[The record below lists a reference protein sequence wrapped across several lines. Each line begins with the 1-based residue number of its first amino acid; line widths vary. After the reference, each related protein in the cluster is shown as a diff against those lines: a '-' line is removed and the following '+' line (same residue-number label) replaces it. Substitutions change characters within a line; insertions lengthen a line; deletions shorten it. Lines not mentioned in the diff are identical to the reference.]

1 MTANSILGARETVEM
16 LARLRDTASQFASR
30 EEALLENERRL
41 RGRETAAAES
51 AVAQLKAK
59 ISTQLG
65 DAESGFNGARDRR
78 HALFAARCARIGSAQ
93 KNILLQ
99 VQLAADQITGRGKFT
114 LQKGLLDAERR
125 RDSNL
130 AALQSSQIDFDANQ
144 LQTQTAFAE
153 MERDAARLFRAYIGC
168 KRMLSLPGKGA
179 EAIAPTDPDLLR
191 DQLFD
196 LKELTGAALDRFR
209 RSPVT
214 QLFRWLP
221 IWFVALVLLGLYAGA
236 PFILQ
241 QIGGGRVPLPEAQ
254 HGILITLGLVVL
266 LYLFGHW
273 RSKPFA
279 NQIAANLQ
287 RFRQLDPVCQESS
300 NRRFQELNQQ
310 LKTEHG
316 RTVRELNEAW
326 WQAEREAET
335 QKTASHRSIHQ
346 RVERVLATNQ
356 KIHNRRLSAL
366 TAESQAHL
374 AALKDVAESTQI
386 QTSARHQITLEQ
398 LNANLQ
404 RQWQDLNE
412 AWKRDLAPIFTGIES
427 STAAANTLAPNWNL
441 PDATSGIAP
450 SLRSARSVK
459 FATLEID
466 LGKVVGRHPVTPPL
480 ALPEPKA
487 ISASL
492 CLTSPD
498 QSALLIETGMTGAPQ
513 AVATL
518 NNIVFRLLSTTP
530 AGRLS
535 LTLLDPGALGQSFSG
550 LMHLADYEDSSLHN
564 RIWTQ
569 PAQIEEKLADIN
581 DHMEKVIQMYLRNE
595 FKTIEEYN
603 RQAGALAEKYHLLVI
618 AGFPVNFTETAARR
632 LISIVTSG
640 GRCGVVT
647 LIQWDTRQAMP
658 PGFVAAALREKCVRI
673 VATEQGFELADAA
686 GAGLRLVLDTPPP
699 ADVAT
704 ELLHRIGRESRG
716 SNRVEV
722 PFSEIAPKPTDL
734 WTEET
739 TEELR
744 VPVGRTRAT
753 QWQYLTLGKGTLQ
766 HALIAGKTGSGKS
779 TLFHT
784 IITNLALRCSPEQ
797 VEFYLVDFKKGV
809 EFKPYATHHL
819 PHARVI
825 AIESDR
831 EFGLS
836 VLERVDEELRRRGDL
851 FRKLGVQDLPGYKKA
866 SGGAALPRCLL
877 LIDEFQE
884 FFVEEDRTA
893 QNASVL
899 LDRIVRQGRAFG
911 IHVLLGSQTLG
922 GAYTLARATL
932 GQMVIRIALQCNEAD
947 SYLIMDES
955 NAAPRL
961 LTRPGEGIYNPMAG
975 AVEGNSPFQVAW
987 LSEEQRESY
996 LDQIRTIATQRQSDL
1011 SNTVVFEGNVPA
1023 NIGENQPL
1031 RHKLAAAILQPTST
1045 PRVWMGAPNSIKGPT
1060 EVVFQGRSRCNLL
1073 VVGQHEEAAMALLS
1087 GALISLAA
1095 QHPPGTA
1102 RFILFDNTP
1111 SESPQRQT
1119 LERITH
1125 TLKPDMILGSH
1136 GTLAATL
1143 NRLAAELKQ
1152 RGEENATG
1160 TPPITYLFINGLQ
1173 EYTALRQDDD
1183 FSFTMSGEPTDAK
1196 PSAVFLN
1203 LVNEGAAQ
1211 GIHVITL
1218 CDTYNNVIRFLGRK
1232 GLAEFD
1238 LRVLFQMSASDSSS
1252 LIDSPDASLLGLHR
1266 ALLYNDREGRI
1277 EKFRPY
1283 SPAPSEWMDAA
1294 LLDLGRLRN
1303 G

>member
-1 MTANSILGARETVEM
+1 MTANNIHGARDTVEL
-16 LARLRDTASQFASR
+16 LARLKNTVSQFSIR
-30 EEALLENERRL
+30 EETLLGTERRL
-41 RGRETAAAES
+41 RGRETAAFES
-51 AVAQLKAK
+51 AVAEF
-59 ISTQLG
+59 STQSGAQLG
-65 DAESGFNGARDRR
+65 EAAARYHEARDCRQV
-78 HALFAARCARIGSAQ
+78 LFATRSARIGRAQ
-93 KNILLQ
+93 KNAHRQ
-99 VQLAADQITGRGKFT
+99 AQLAVDQITGRGKFT
-114 LQKGLLDAERR
+114 LQKGLLDAERL

-130 AALQSSQIDFDANQ
+130 ASLKSSQDEFNATL
-144 LQTQTAFAE
+144 LQTRTAFTE
-153 MERDAARLFRAYIGC
+153 MECAASGSFRAYFGF
-168 KRMLSLPGKGA
+168 KGMLAPNVKWP
-179 EAIAPTDPDLLR
+179 EANVPTDPDSLR
-191 DQLFD
+191 DLLF
-196 LKELTGAALDRFR
+196 ELQGITRTELDGFQRN
-209 RSPVT
+209 PVT

-221 IWFVALVLLGLYAGA
+221 IWLVAATLLGLYAGA

-241 QIGGGRVPLPEAQ
+241 QIGGGRVAPPEVERW
-254 HGILITLGLVVL
+254 ILITLGLAVAI
-266 LYLFGHW
+266 YLFGHW
-273 RSKPFA
+273 RAKPLA
-279 NQIAANLQ
+279 TRIASNLA
-287 RFRQLDPVCQESS
+287 RFRRLYPVCLETSGS
-300 NRRFQELNQQ
+300 RFHEANQQ

-316 RTVRELNEAW
+316 STVQQLNEAW

-335 QKTASHRSIHQ
+335 QKTASNQAIHQ
-346 RVERVLATNQ
+346 KVERLLRKSQTT
-356 KIHNRRLSAL
+356 HDRRLSAI
-366 TAESQAHL
+366 TAEYQGNLVAL
-374 AALKDVAESTQI
+374 NDAAEAIQT
-386 QTSARHQITLEQ
+386 QTSAQHQTTLEQ
-398 LNANLQ
+398 LNADIQ
-404 RQWQDLNE
+404 RQWQDLEE
-412 AWKRDLAPIFTGIES
+412 AWKRELAPIFSGIES
-427 STAAANTLAPNWNL
+427 STTAANALAPNWNL
-441 PDATSGIAP
+441 PAATSGIVHP
-450 SLRSARSVK
+450 MSASSVK
-459 FATLEID
+459 FGTLEID
-466 LGKVVGRHPVTPPL
+466 LGKVVGRLPVTPSL
-480 ALPEPKA
+480 ALPGPKA

-498 QSALLIETGMTGAPQ
+498 QSALLIESGRTGAPG

-535 LTLLDPGALGQSFSG
+535 LTLLDPGALGENFSG
-550 LMHLADYEDSSLHN
+550 LMHLADYEDSSIHN

-595 FKTIEEYN
+595 FVTIEEYN
-603 RQAGALAEKYHLLVI
+603 QQAGALAEKYHLLVI
-618 AGFPVNFTETAARR
+618 AGFPVNFTDTAARR
-632 LISIVTSG
+632 LVSIVTSG
-640 GRCGVVT
+640 GRCGVFT
-647 LIQWDTRQAMP
+647 LIHWDTRQTIP

-673 VATEQGFELADAA
+673 VATEHGFELADT
-686 GAGLRLVLDTPPP
+686 GGPGLSLVLDAPPP
-699 ADVAT
+699 PEVAT
-704 ELLHRIGRESRG
+704 ALLHRIGRESRG

-722 PFSEIAPKPTDL
+722 PFSEIAPQATDL

-744 VPVGRTRAT
+744 VPIGRTRAT

-766 HALIAGKTGSGKS
+766 HVLIAGKTGSGKS

-866 SGGAALPRCLL
+866 SGGAILPRCLL
-877 LIDEFQE
+877 IIDEFQE
-884 FFVEEDRTA
+884 FFVEEDRTS

-947 SYLIMDES
+947 SYLIMDEA

-961 LTRPGEGIYNPMAG
+961 LSRPGEGIYNPMAG
-975 AVEGNSPFQVAW
+975 AIEGNSPFQVAW
-987 LSEEQRESY
+987 LSEAHRESC
-996 LDQIRTIATQRQSDL
+996 LNQIHAIATQRRNDP
-1011 SNTVVFEGNVPA
+1011 SNAVVFEGNVPA
-1023 NIGENQPL
+1023 DIRENQSL
-1031 RHKLAAAILQPTST
+1031 HSTLASASLQSTSA
-1045 PRVWMGAPNSIKGPT
+1045 PRIWMGAPNSIKGPT
-1060 EVVFQGRSRCNLL
+1060 EVVFQRRSRCNLL
-1073 VVGQHEEAAMALLS
+1073 VVGQHEEAAMALLT

-1095 QHPPGTA
+1095 QHPRGAA
-1102 RFILFDNTP
+1102 RFILFDATP
-1111 SESPQRQT
+1111 QESPQRQT
-1119 LERITH
+1119 LERIANA
-1125 TLKPDMILGSH
+1125 LPADMILGNH

-1143 NRLAAELKQ
+1143 NRLALELKLGG
-1152 RGEENATG
+1152 GESSAG

-1173 EYTALRQDDD
+1173 NYPQLRQDED
-1183 FSFTMSGEPTDAK
+1183 FSFSVTGEPTEAK
-1196 PSAVFLN
+1196 PSAVLLN

-1211 GIHVITL
+1211 GIHVIGL

-1252 LIDSPDASLLGLHR
+1252 LVDSPDASLLGLHR
-1266 ALLYNDREGRI
+1266 ALLYNDREGRM

-1283 SPAPSEWMDAA
+1283 SPAPPEWLDAA
-1294 LLDLGRLRN
+1294 IRDVGRLRN

>member
-1 MTANSILGARETVEM
+1 MTANNIHGARDTVEL
-16 LARLRDTASQFASR
+16 LARLKNTANQFSIR
-30 EEALLENERRL
+30 EETLLGTERRL
-41 RGRETAAAES
+41 RGRETAASES
-51 AVAQLKAK
+51 ARAEFATQSGAQLGEAT
-59 ISTQLG
+59 IR
-65 DAESGFNGARDRR
+65 FNDARDRR
-78 HALFAARCARIGSAQ
+78 QALFAARSARISRAH
-93 KNILLQ
+93 KNVLRQ
-99 VQLAADQITGRGKFT
+99 AQLAADQITGRGKFT
-114 LQKGLLDAERR
+114 LQKGLLDAERL

-130 AALQSSQIDFDANQ
+130 AGLKSSEEEFNATL

-153 MERDAARLFRAYIGC
+153 IEGDASGSFRGYIGF
-168 KRMLSLPGKGA
+168 KGMLAPTAKWPDA
-179 EAIAPTDPDLLR
+179 NAPTDPDSLR
-191 DQLFD
+191 DLLFELQGITRTQLD
-196 LKELTGAALDRFR
+196 GFR
-209 RSPVT
+209 RNPVT

-221 IWFVALVLLGLYAGA
+221 IWLVAPTLLGLYAGA

-241 QIGGGRVPLPEAQ
+241 EIGGGRIAPPEAERW
-254 HGILITLGLVVL
+254 ILITLGLAVA

-273 RSKPFA
+273 RSKPLA
-279 NQIAANLQ
+279 TRIAINLA
-287 RFRQLDPVCQESS
+287 RFRPLHPVCLESS
-300 NRRFQELNQQ
+300 GIRFHEANQQ
-310 LKTEHG
+310 LTTAH
-316 RTVRELNEAW
+316 RNTVQQLNEAW
-326 WQAEREAET
+326 WQAEQEAET
-335 QKTASHRSIHQ
+335 LKTTSNQAIRQKVERIVGKNQKTHD
-346 RVERVLATNQ
+346 L
-356 KIHNRRLSAL
+356 RLSAL
-366 TAESQAHL
+366 TAEHQRHL
-374 AALKDVAESTQI
+374 AALNDAAEAAQTQS
-386 QTSARHQITLEQ
+386 SARHLTALEQ
-398 LNANLQ
+398 LSMDSN
-404 RQWQDLNE
+404 RQWQDLE
-412 AWKRDLAPIFTGIES
+412 REWRRDLLSIFTGIES
-427 STAAANTLAPNWNL
+427 STTAANALAPEWNL
-441 PDATSGIAP
+441 PVAS
-450 SLRSARSVK
+450 SAIPHALSASSVK
-459 FATLEID
+459 FGTLEID
-466 LGKVVGRHPVTPPL
+466 IGKLVGRLPVTPRL
-480 ALPEPKA
+480 ALPGPKA
-487 ISASL
+487 ISTPL

-498 QSALLIETGMTGAPQ
+498 QSALLIESGTTGAAE

-535 LTLLDPGALGQSFSG
+535 LTLFDPGALGQSFSG
-550 LMHLADYEDSSLHN
+550 LMHLADYEDSSIDS

-595 FKTIEEYN
+595 FETIEEYN
-603 RQAGALAEKYHLLVI
+603 QQAGALAEKYHLLVI
-618 AGFPVNFTETAARR
+618 AGFPVNFTDTAARR
-632 LISIVTSG
+632 LVSIVTSG
-640 GRCGVVT
+640 GRCGIFT
-647 LIQWDTRQAMP
+647 LIHWDARQPTP
-658 PGFVAAALREKCVRI
+658 PGFIAATLREKCVRI
-673 VATEQGFELADAA
+673 VATERGFELADMA
-686 GAGLRLVLDTPPP
+686 GPGQRLVLDPPP
-699 ADVAT
+699 PSEVAT
-704 ELLHRIGRESRG
+704 ALLHRIGRESRG

-722 PFSEIAPKPTDL
+722 PFSEIAPQTADL

-744 VPVGRTRAT
+744 VPIGRTRAT

-766 HALIAGKTGSGKS
+766 HVLIAGKTGSGKS

-866 SGGAALPRCLL
+866 GGGPAVPRCLL

-884 FFVEEDRTA
+884 FFVEEDRTS

-961 LTRPGEGIYNPMAG
+961 LSRPGEGIYNPMAG
-975 AVEGNSPFQVAW
+975 ALEGNSPFQVAW
-987 LSEEQRESY
+987 LSEEQRESS
-996 LDQIRTIATQRQSDL
+996 LNQIHAVATKRPIRSPR
-1011 SNTVVFEGNVPA
+1011 TVVFEGNVPA
-1023 NIGENQPL
+1023 DIRENQPL
-1031 RHKLAAAILQPTST
+1031 HSTLASASLQPTSAS
-1045 PRVWMGAPNSIKGPT
+1045 RIWLGVPNSIKGPT
-1060 EVVFQGRSRCNLL
+1060 EVVFENRSRCNLL

-1095 QHPPGTA
+1095 QHPRGTA
-1102 RFILFDNTP
+1102 RLILFDTTP
-1111 SESPQRQT
+1111 PESPQRQT
-1119 LERITH
+1119 LERIANPLTADM
-1125 TLKPDMILGSH
+1125 TLGNHS
-1136 GTLAATL
+1136 TLAATL

-1152 RGEENATG
+1152 GGGDSTTG

-1173 EYTALRQDDD
+1173 NYPQLRQDDD
-1183 FSFTMSGEPTDAK
+1183 FSFSVTGEPTDAK
-1196 PSAVFLN
+1196 PSAVLLN

-1211 GIHVITL
+1211 GIHVIAL
-1218 CDTYNNVIRFLGRK
+1218 CDTYNNVNRFLGRK

-1238 LRVLFQMSASDSSS
+1238 FRVLFQMSASDSSS
-1252 LIDSPDASLLGLHR
+1252 LVDSPDASLLGLHR
-1266 ALLYNDREGRI
+1266 ALLYNDREGRM

-1283 SPAPSEWMDAA
+1283 SPTPSEWLDTAIR
-1294 LLDLGRLRN
+1294 DLGRLRK